1 MGTIKLNINPQINPT
16 SLNRIMHKKIVFDIL
31 PDKLFPRKRVLQNF
45 SKTTTFSKKSF
56 FKKNIS
62 WYQSMV
68 MHKLFLQLPERN
80 YMQKSAFLKKFSNSY
95 WYQQILK
102 SKKNYWDP
110 ESPTN
115 TVHQISNYVCLRNT
129 SPFCFYFQI
138 TSTKVSQSYSR
149 KGTEYFSILYNMKTK
164 FH

>member
-16 SLNRIMHKKIVFDIL
+16 SLNRIMHKKKCFWY
-31 PDKLFPRKRVLQNF
+31 PWKRELQNF

-62 WYQSMV
+62 WYKSMV
-68 MHKLFLQLPERN
+68 MHKLFLQFPERHYN
-80 YMQKSAFLKKFSNSY
+80 QKSAFLKKFSNSY
-95 WYQQILK
+95 WYQQILE

-110 ESPTN
+110 ESHIN
-115 TVHQISNYVCLRNT
+115 TVHQISNHVCLCNT

-138 TSTKVSQSYSR
+138 TSTKVSQSYSW
-149 KGTEYFSILYNMKTK
+149 KGTEYFSILNNMKTK